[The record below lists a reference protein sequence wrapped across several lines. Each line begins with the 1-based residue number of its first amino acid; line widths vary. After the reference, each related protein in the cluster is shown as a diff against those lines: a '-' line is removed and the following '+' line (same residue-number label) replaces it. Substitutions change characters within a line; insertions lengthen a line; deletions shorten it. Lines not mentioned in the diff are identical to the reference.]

1 MQTIDSENKS
11 GNLVQNAKGRLADD
25 GEIQVKVPSAFF
37 DFYKDQKLTKDSF
50 TSDGWFCT
58 SVNGRFESGKFVLN
72 EIKKSNT
79 VSTADK
85 VITSDMKML
94 IEGKCHYVSSTI
106 LVGAGEDSPVAFL
119 FPNHQLE
126 RPEYNISP
134 LDGCFCPRD
143 MDELNKCLTGCLNDA
158 NCEIG
163 KRFSKIKNFFIVE
176 M

>member
-1 MQTIDSENKS
+1 MQTLGKNNQL
-11 GNLVQNAKGRLADD
+11 GNLVQNVKGRLADD
-25 GEIQVKVPSAFF
+25 GEILVNVPSAFF

-58 SVNGRFESGKFVLN
+58 SVYGRFESGKFVLDS
-72 EIKKSNT
+72 IKQSG
-79 VSTADK
+79 SLSAADK
-85 VITSDMKML
+85 LITSDMKML
-94 IEGKCHYVSSTI
+94 IEGKCHYISSTI

-126 RPEYNISP
+126 RPEYTISP

-143 MDELNKCLTGCLNDA
+143 MNELNKCLTGCLNDA

-163 KRFSKIKNFFIVE
+163 QKFSKITNFFIVE
-176 M
+176 I

>member
-1 MQTIDSENKS
+1 MVIVFKYCNLFTMQTIDSENKS

-79 VSTADK
+79 VST
-85 VITSDMKML
+85 
-94 IEGKCHYVSSTI
+94 SSTI
-106 LVGAGEDSPVAFL
+106 DFL
-119 FPNHQLE
+119 AV
-126 RPEYNISP
+126 ISV
-134 LDGCFCPRD
+134 
-143 MDELNKCLTGCLNDA
+143 K
-158 NCEIG
+158 
-163 KRFSKIKNFFIVE
+163 SV
-176 M
+176 